1 MAKNSTEEDAREHVI
16 ALAKRNKMYFVVW
29 EGHFGRYLVAMRNT
43 RGKTPN
49 VYSVMYEAFYD
60 FTAGDDVAFRIDLP
74 SRFEWKD
81 LLSIVKANLPT
92 MKSRQEKT

>member
-29 EGHFGRYLVAMRNT
+29 EGRFGRYLVAMHNT

-49 VYSVMYEAFYD
+49 VYSVMYETFYD
-60 FTAGDDVAFRIDLP
+60 FTAGDDVAFKIDLP
-74 SRFEWKD
+74 SSFEWKD

-92 MKSRQEKT
+92 TKSRQENT